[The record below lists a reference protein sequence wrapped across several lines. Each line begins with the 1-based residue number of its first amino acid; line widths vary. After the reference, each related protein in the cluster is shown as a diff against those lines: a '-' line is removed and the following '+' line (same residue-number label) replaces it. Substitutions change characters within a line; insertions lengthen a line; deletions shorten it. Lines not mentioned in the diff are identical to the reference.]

1 LRLSRLFVVFAKRV
15 VMASK
20 PRVLCVD
27 DEPSVLEGL
36 SLTLRRGYEVVT
48 AQSGAAAL
56 DLLGRDP
63 AIAVVLSDMRMPG
76 MDGATFLGKARLVAP
91 DATRLLL
98 TGQADLASAI
108 AAINEGR
115 IFRFLNKPCSPPMLV
130 AAIEAAVDMNR
141 LVTAE
146 RVLLE
151 QTLRASIQ
159 MLMDVLAL
167 AAPTTFGQAVRIQ
180 RHARELASKVA
191 GAEIWP
197 VEVAAM
203 LSQVGFITLA
213 PATVEKLQE
222 GKPLAQEEQLAL
234 DRLPAFAERL
244 VSGIPRLEV
253 VRAALKHLGTRYDG
267 AGEAAAH
274 APHGKAIPLGARVLA
289 VVCDYDRLEA
299 GGASSQLALDTL
311 RGRRGRYDP
320 ELLDLF
326 AANLGTERRDDD
338 VSEIPIRN
346 LRVGMVLLDDV
357 RTTAGRLLV
366 ARGHEATA
374 SLVER
379 FRNFAPGF
387 VAEPVR
393 VSLKRLTGSTS

>member
-1 LRLSRLFVVFAKRV
+1 
-15 VMASK
+15 MASK

-36 SLTLRRGYEVVT
+36 SLTLRRGCEVVT
-48 AQSGAAAL
+48 AQSGSAAL

-115 IFRFLNKPCSPPMLV
+115 IFRFLNKPCSPPTLV

-151 QTLRASIQ
+151 QTLRGSIQ
-159 MLMDVLAL
+159 MLTDVLAL

-180 RHARELASKVA
+180 RHARELASKVP

-222 GKPLAQEEQLAL
+222 GKPLAQDEQLAL

-253 VRAALKHLGTRYDG
+253 VRSALKHLGTRYDG
-267 AGEAAAH
+267 AGEAAH

-299 GGASSQLALDTL
+299 GGVSSQLALDTL

-326 AANLGTERRDDD
+326 AANLGAERRDDD
-338 VSEIPIRN
+338 VSEIPIRS

-387 VAEPVR
+387 VSEPVR
-393 VSLKRLTGSTS
+393 VSLKRLTGSNS